1 MDLGGLDLNLLVAL
15 DALLSERNVTRAA
28 QRVGLSQPGMSNA
41 LARLRKQCGDPL
53 LVRRGAALVPTPRA
67 EALAGPVREALELIR
82 AAVEESPRF
91 DPARDRRSFRVS
103 CSDYSVLMVIGPML
117 RTLSAEAP
125 GIAVEVLPR
134 LADADR
140 ALRDADVDLVIEPT
154 EIMGQTDL
162 PGTRLW
168 EDRWVCCVWE
178 DNARVGERMTL
189 EDFTALGHIIYSMG
203 GGGQPVAL
211 PDLALN
217 RLGVPRR
224 VEFSVESFLLAP
236 FLMQGTELVAL
247 VPARAEAFLRR
258 TGSIRLLEPPV
269 HLPIFVETL
278 WWHPRATA
286 DPGHAWLRA
295 RIEDVAADLASESQ
309 PPAAA

>member
-1 MDLGGLDLNLLVAL
+1 
-15 DALLSERNVTRAA
+15 
-28 QRVGLSQPGMSNA
+28 
-41 LARLRKQCGDPL
+41 
-53 LVRRGAALVPTPRA
+53 
-67 EALAGPVREALELIR
+67 
-82 AAVEESPRF
+82 
-91 DPARDRRSFRVS
+91 VS
-103 CSDYSVLMVIGPML
+103 CSDYSVLMLIGPL
-117 RTLSAEAP
+117 VSTLAAEAP
-125 GIAVEVLPR
+125 GIGVEVLPR

-162 PGTRLW
+162 AGTRLW
-168 EDRWVCCVWE
+168 EDRWVCCVW
-178 DNARVGERMTL
+178 DGNARVGEQMTF
-189 EDFTALGHIIYSMG
+189 EDFTSLGHIIYSMG

-224 VEFSVESFLLAP
+224 IEFSVESFLLAP
-236 FLMQGTELVAL
+236 FLLQGTDLVAL

-258 TGSIRLLEPPV
+258 TGAIRLLEPPV

-278 WWHPRATA
+278 WWHPRSSA

-295 RIEDVAADLASESQ
+295 RIEDVAADLAG
-309 PPAAA
+309 